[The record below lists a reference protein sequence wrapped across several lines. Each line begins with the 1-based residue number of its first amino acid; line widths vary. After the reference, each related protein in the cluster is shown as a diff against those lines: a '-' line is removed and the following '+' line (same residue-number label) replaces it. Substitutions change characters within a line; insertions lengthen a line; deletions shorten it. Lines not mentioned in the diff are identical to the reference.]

1 MAETEFGIIEGQ
13 NGGYGDT
20 GATTQ
25 AGVPIKTWDSW
36 SESEKDMFL
45 QDYLRTESQQ
55 NYYDNWCENNPTAC
69 GAYIYTGYVDL
80 ATGGDAAQAADEG
93 GWVDD
98 VQEAVEDTQEAIEDT
113 YDTLIDTGAAVVDF
127 TKDAATIALVA
138 GAFLLLRK

>member
-13 NGGYGDT
+13 NGGYGNT

-36 SESEKDMFL
+36 SETEKDLFL

-55 NYYDNWCENNPTAC
+55 NYYDDWCVNNPTAC
-69 GAYIYTGYVDL
+69 ASYIYTGYIDL
-80 ATGGDAAQAADEG
+80 ATGGDAAAAADEG
-93 GWVDD
+93 GWVDT
-98 VQEAVEDTQEAIEDT
+98 ATDT
-113 YDTLIDTGAAVVDF
+113 YDDVVESGKEYVAQTIDF

-138 GAFLLLRK
+138 GAFLLLRGK